1 MRGQVTG
8 TDPGDTVK
16 VWFTSKK
23 GTRKSNSF
31 TYKVRSDSNADV
43 LVLAVEDYSG
53 NSALPPYD
61 DATAPN
67 YLQYYTEALGDT
79 ARRVRRYDYD
89 ARWTARRRTRSA
101 C

>member
-1 MRGQVTG
+1 MRGTVTG
-8 TDPGDTVK
+8 TKPGDSVK
-16 VWFTSKK
+16 VWFTSSRRHKK
-23 GTRKSNSF
+23 SDSF

-67 YLQYYTEALGDT
+67 YLSYYTEALGRHADT
-79 ARRVRRYDYD
+79 TCTTTTRR
-89 ARWTARRRTRSA
+89 TARRRIRWAS
-101 C
+101 